1 LRYSDADLAAYPK
14 PDYAKEYSTDM
25 FQYVNKMLVTVADV
39 KDNSSSLV
47 SSAYEAMN
55 LNAGN
60 MDGKISSTG
69 NSNLDRLMMNYLM
82 YQKKSKILQSVN
94 ETTHNGKTVVPF
106 DAQNGSSV
114 LISTI
119 YSVVDPADRDK
130 KYGIK
135 MKTATVIITV
145 THSPL

>member
-1 LRYSDADLAAYPK
+1 MMAYL
-14 PDYAKEYSTDM
+14 S
-25 FQYVNKMLVTVADV
+25 
-39 KDNSSSLV
+39 
-47 SSAYEAMN
+47 
-55 LNAGN
+55 
-60 MDGKISSTG
+60 
-69 NSNLDRLMMNYLM
+69 

-94 ETTHNGKTVVPF
+94 ETAHNGNTVVPF
-106 DAQNGSSV
+106 DAQNGNSV